1 MSFKTLP
8 LRRALE
14 TDLLDA
20 LSTDYDLFEE
30 YLDTLQVRIY
40 EGDTVLNEFLDLNDL
55 YTEQNIAGI
64 IVNGNLT
71 VNAPIIDFELDTY
84 SCFLLVSGDL
94 RCTRLAAGCAEILVK
109 GNVTVADVIVAYYN
123 HGNIEIGGDLHGEL
137 LIIDD
142 HGASI
147 KGKIHAA
154 TFCRGWQIPAADYT
168 NWKSI
173 LLPDI
178 AAQLLDEDNYLFA
191 GDARFLKLLQE
202 GTPTFKPGL
211 KHISADNNPAPQ
223 VVGFDMIK
231 PLVQHLPGRYE
242 DYPMAMA
249 EKMPERDELKFLLYN
264 GTTVLESLDLDDP
277 AYFGIVVNG
286 DLIVKG
292 NILNENTD
300 GACSLVVL
308 GNLKAKNI
316 IVGGQLIYV
325 TGYVAVDE
333 LLMGIYNH
341 GEFTSQ
347 SYVWAPVV
355 IADDYSFHFEDFAR
369 VKVLDFNDDD
379 DKEIIK
385 EKVIDE
391 LFDQEEWFLYYS
403 VAKKGIPLLK
413 PIVQRTVITV
423 EDFSKLLNAPLFG
436 PDHTRV
442 AINED
447 GWHIALNRGGEI
459 DEDGDKV
466 PSSITAIHTDDE
478 KNFFYYLTEDN
489 TVGALIEDEDERWVS
504 APDEMQDEVL
514 KVFSVA
520 EKYVNRKITWN
531 NKLIKTIDK
540 DKLWQLIWMF
550 RNTPDETIFQGLAIA
565 VFNRVLYAAEYPY
578 AYIFTKYTEESEHR
592 GLADSPYWLTGAA
605 LLDGLIAAGL
615 AGEITRSVPLSER
628 ADELNSIL
636 HYYWGVTI
644 QLHERFIKDPIDKS
658 FMCGLNGM
666 LQEEQGV
673 LLRLDAGVGSFII
686 AGMHVKDVEI
696 LNELM
701 HPFGVFP
708 KYFRDADEEE
718 EAALKN
724 VAEELKQADIAA
736 LHAARE
742 HQAKLWDYVYNE
754 RGDVK
759 YWQEWVDD
767 LKYQLELK
775 GGTAALFRG
784 EEDAPPMEP
793 ELDHWLTWCEKYEAI
808 SEECNII
815 MDEE

>member
-1 MSFKTLP
+1 MSFKTMP
-8 LRRALE
+8 LRQALE

-20 LSTDYDLFEE
+20 LSTDYDLFDE
-30 YLDTLQVRIY
+30 YLDTLEIRIY
-40 EGDTVLNEFLDLNDL
+40 DGDTVLNEFLDLHDL

-64 IVNGNLT
+64 VVNGNLS
-71 VNAPIIDFELDTY
+71 VHAPIIDFELDTY
-84 SCFLLVSGDL
+84 SCFLLVSGSLD
-94 RCTRLAAGCAEILVK
+94 CTRLAAGCAEIIVG
-109 GNVTVADVIVAYYN
+109 GNLTVADVMVAYYN
-123 HGNIEIGGDLHGEL
+123 HGTIEIGGDLHATL

-147 KGKIHAA
+147 KGKIDAA
-154 TFCRGWQIPAADYT
+154 TFCRGWQIPAADYSS
-168 NWKSI
+168 WKSI
-173 LLPDI
+173 LLPEV
-178 AAQLLDEDNYLFA
+178 AAQLLDEDHYLFA
-191 GDARFLKLLQE
+191 GDVRFLKLLQD
-202 GTPTFKPGL
+202 GTLIFKPGL
-211 KHISADNNPAPQ
+211 RHISANNNPAPQ
-223 VVGFDMIK
+223 VVGFDSIK
-231 PLVQHLPGRYE
+231 PLLQHLPAWYE
-242 DYPMAMA
+242 DYPMALA
-249 EKMPERDELKFLLYN
+249 EKMPERDELKFLLFD

-277 AYFGIVVNG
+277 AYFGIVVAG
-286 DLIVKG
+286 DLIVNG

-325 TGYVAVDE
+325 TGYVAVQE

-341 GEFTSQ
+341 GEFTSH

-355 IADDYSFHFEDFAR
+355 IADDYRFQFEDFAG
-369 VKVLDFNDDD
+369 VKVLDFNGDD

-403 VAKKGIPLLK
+403 VAREGIPLLK
-413 PIVQRTVITV
+413 PIVQRSVITLQ
-423 EDFSKLLNAPLFG
+423 DFSRLLNAPLFG

-459 DEDGDKV
+459 DEDGEQV

-478 KNFFYYLTEDN
+478 KNFFYYIREDN
-489 TVGALIEDEDERWVS
+489 TVGALVEDEDENWVS
-504 APDEMQDEVL
+504 APADMEDEVL
-514 KVFSVA
+514 KVFSIA
-520 EKYVNRKITWN
+520 ENYVNRKITWN
-531 NKLIKTIDK
+531 NKLKKTIDK

-550 RNTPDETIFQGLAIA
+550 RNTADETVFQGLAIA

-578 AYIFTKYTEESEHR
+578 AYIFTRYPEESEHR

-605 LLDGLIAAGL
+605 LLDGLITAGL
-615 AGEITRSVPLSER
+615 AGEITRSVPLSESI
-628 ADELNSIL
+628 DDLNSVL
-636 HYYWGVTI
+636 DYYWGVNI
-644 QLHERFIKDPIDKS
+644 QLHERFVKDPIDKL

-666 LQEEQGV
+666 LMDRGGA

-686 AGMHVKDVEI
+686 AGMHVKDLDI

-708 KYFRDADEEE
+708 KYFTDADEEE
-718 EAALKN
+718 EAALKKI
-724 VAEELKQADIAA
+724 AEALKKAEIVA
-736 LHAARE
+736 LHAARI
-742 HQAKLWDYVYNE
+742 HQAQLWDYVYNE
-754 RGDVK
+754 RGDVR
-759 YWQEWVDD
+759 YWQEWIDD

-784 EEDAPPMEP
+784 EEDAPLMEP
-793 ELDHWLTWCEKYEAI
+793 ELDHWLSWCEKYEAI

-815 MDEE
+815 LE